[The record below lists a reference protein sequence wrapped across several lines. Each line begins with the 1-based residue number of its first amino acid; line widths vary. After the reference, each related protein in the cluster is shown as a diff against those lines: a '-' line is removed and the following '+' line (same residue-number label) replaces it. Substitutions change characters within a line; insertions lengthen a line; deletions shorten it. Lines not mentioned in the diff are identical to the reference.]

1 MRITMHRAKWR
12 MEGCFM
18 EGYLCY
24 TPSTNEV
31 GLQTFETHGIVHVV
45 PETVGEYTGRLDT
58 RGKRIYEG
66 DIVQYGTGL
75 WVVEYNT
82 GKMCFVFRNIRNN
95 AIVPGYA
102 VTAAITVVGNIIEYP
117 EILRMKRLQANTR
130 KERGDIRDR
139 K

>member
-75 WVVEYNT
+75 WLWS
-82 GKMCFVFRNIRNN
+82 
-95 AIVPGYA
+95 
-102 VTAAITVVGNIIEYP
+102 ITP
-117 EILRMKRLQANTR
+117 ERCALYSETSETTQLC
-130 KERGDIRDR
+130 RDMLSLPQ
-139 K
+139 